1 MLEIRHAKPCESPL
15 IVEFQINMAIEAEQ
29 LALNHEVVKA
39 GVEAVFEDSSK
50 GTYWVALLDG
60 SIVGCLLVVPEWS
73 DWRSA
78 TILWIHSV
86 FVVPSARRK
95 GIFSTL
101 FKHLK
106 HTVVNS
112 TEFAGLRL
120 YVDKSNITAQQTYE
134 SLSMSRDHYYLYEW
148 LKE

>member
-1 MLEIRHAKPCESPL
+1 MLEIRHAKPCDSPV

-29 LALNHEVVKA
+29 LALNHKVVKA

-78 TILWIHSV
+78 TILWKIERS
-86 FVVPSARRK
+86 K
-95 GIFSTL
+95 
-101 FKHLK
+101 KYLK
-106 HTVVNS
+106 S
-112 TEFAGLRL
+112 
-120 YVDKSNITAQQTYE
+120 
-134 SLSMSRDHYYLYEW
+134 
-148 LKE
+148 